1 MDLDQ
6 TLYPGGYYHIMRF
19 LDRKETP
26 FTDPLSL
33 LPPEDVDLT
42 QLAGRMLPDA
52 PDPTPGD
59 WTDPATKDAEM
70 RHLLAGQSEL
80 ALLHALTIAILRR
93 RDPPDRARALFLRM
107 WREQGAFLAREL
119 PVRWLVSAATTFA
132 DHGDT
137 MDQRLGGLGL
147 SMLFDL
153 VTLHDSE
160 RRLSG
165 RPNDSGFPR
174 VKGKKR
180 GSMAFDMYAYPLPVG
195 DTDRYMLARLWRY
208 TENDA
213 VLHPLGKRLMHMV
226 MTDPRSIFGRI
237 QRYKKRRPPDGS

>member
-6 TLYPGGYYHIMRF
+6 TLYPGGFYHIMRF
-19 LDRKETP
+19 LDRKEAP
-26 FTDPLSL
+26 FTDPLDV
-33 LPPEDVDLT
+33 LPPSDVDFAA
-42 QLAGRMLPDA
+42 LAARTLPDA
-52 PDPTPGD
+52 PPAPDGD
-59 WTDPATKDAEM
+59 WCDPKAKDMEM

-93 RDPPDRARALFLRM
+93 RDPPDVARDLFLRM
-107 WREQGAFLAREL
+107 WREQGDLLAREL

-180 GSMAFDMYAYPLPVG
+180 GTMAFDMYAYPLPVG

-213 VLHPLGKRLMHMV
+213 VLHPLGKRLLHMV

-237 QRYKKRRPPDGS
+237 QRYKKRRAPDGS